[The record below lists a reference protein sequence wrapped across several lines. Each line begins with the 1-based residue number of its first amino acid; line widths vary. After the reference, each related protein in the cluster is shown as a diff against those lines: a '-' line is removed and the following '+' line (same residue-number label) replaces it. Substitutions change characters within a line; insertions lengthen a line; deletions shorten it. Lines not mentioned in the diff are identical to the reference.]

1 MFWSFESLYFGCPP
15 PSPCAWVPVQRSPE
29 PGQEVLGRIEPRA
42 VEGLSRDPPECSAPC
57 ISLKITRCVA
67 DSCFAWTLRFSLPES
82 LVFSHL
88 LFEPLVLSTFL
99 IKPPLV
105 SVILTVESVTIRG
118 NWNLSIP
125 NAVSVI
131 ENYPMWTL
139 DLKHILVYSIYF
151 EDSPLSFGICSLIHD
166 FFLALSPVPSCM
178 LLESGNLVSCVSF
191 LSFTV
196 ENVVGVHFRNYI
208 WMGLTAQ
215 IPEPQVHLDRPFCLH
230 KRETSPHVSL
240 WCPELCSFSMI

>member
-15 PSPCAWVPVQRSPE
+15 PSPRAWVPVQRSPE

-166 FFLALSPVPSCM
+166 FFFSF
-178 LLESGNLVSCVSF
+178 VSCTKLYVTWERESCVLCLFSVLYGWKRSGCSF
-191 LSFTV
+191 QEL
-196 ENVVGVHFRNYI
+196 
-208 WMGLTAQ
+208 
-215 IPEPQVHLDRPFCLH
+215 HLDGLDSSDSRTPGPLGP
-230 KRETSPHVSL
+230 TLLSS
-240 WCPELCSFSMI
+240 